1 MMAMKLYKRLRKAWR
16 ELSPWERQEMV
27 RGWMLE
33 AFGVLSYTVFLLM
46 GVLIGFWVGWLLS
59 D

>member
-1 MMAMKLYKRLRKAWR
+1 MKLYKRLREAWA
-16 ELSPWERQEMV
+16 ESSPWERQEMV

-59 D
+59 

>member
-1 MMAMKLYKRLRKAWR
+1 MAMKLYKRLREAWT
-16 ELSPWERQEMV
+16 ESSLWERQEMV
-27 RGWMLE
+27 RGWVLE

-46 GVLIGFWVGWLLS
+46 GVLIGFWVGWFS

>member
-1 MMAMKLYKRLRKAWR
+1 MVLMKLYKRLREAWT
-16 ELSPWERQEMV
+16 ESSPWERQEMV
-27 RGWMLE
+27 RGWVLG